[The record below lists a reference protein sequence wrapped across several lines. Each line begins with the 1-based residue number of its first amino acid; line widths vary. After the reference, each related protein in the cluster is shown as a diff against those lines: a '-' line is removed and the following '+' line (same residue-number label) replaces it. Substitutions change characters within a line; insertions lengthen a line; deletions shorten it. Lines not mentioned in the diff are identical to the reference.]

1 MNSFWKTVLAVI
13 VGTICVSLISG
24 LFTTCVFVGMIASS
38 SQTEKPAQI
47 KEGSVMLLKI
57 NGQVS
62 ELAPALPFDFSP
74 LGGFGKIEK
83 SNLRDLQKA
92 IKAAMADDNICG
104 IYLNTENMSAAPAT
118 YEALRHTLAE
128 FRESGKWIIAY
139 NDSYSLGQYYLA
151 SVADQVICNKIGEV
165 TFDGLT
171 AMNEYPKGL
180 LDKLG
185 IQMQI
190 FRVGS
195 FKSAVEPYMIE
206 HMSEANRL
214 QIEVYQRT
222 NWQTWIEDI
231 SASRGLSV
239 ETLDSLANEAVSY
252 MLPDELATTG
262 LVDDM
267 LYKSE
272 VEQLLL
278 EKLGKEK
285 LEDCAVNAS
294 QMVANFDKLFTQ
306 DKDDKVGVIYAV
318 GEIASEAHGSGDGI
332 YYEDLIADIRK
343 VAKDDNC
350 KAVVLRV
357 NSPGGSA
364 FASEQIW
371 KALTDLKAT
380 GKPLVISM
388 GDYAASGGYYISSP
402 GDYIFAE
409 ANTLTGSIGIF
420 GMIPNFEGLVTGKL
434 GVNIEEVKTHKFG
447 QVSPFRGV
455 TEQER
460 VKIQRSIEH
469 GYELF
474 TSRCAEGRG
483 VSQDSIKVIGG
494 GRVWMGRDA
503 LNIGLVDELGGL
515 DEAIAKA
522 AELAELAE
530 DSYSC
535 AVYPLPKTSMET
547 FMAMFDESKQ
557 DLNLRITDAILG
569 STGADRQTIRFIE
582 SLQKADRIQ
591 ARCFDALVY

>member
-24 LFTTCVFVGMIASS
+24 LFTTCVFVGMIASA
-38 SQTEKPAQI
+38 SQSEKPTQT

-57 NGQVS
+57 NGTVN
-62 ELAPALPFDFSP
+62 ELPPSMPFDISL
-74 LGGFGKIEK
+74 LGGISKLEN

-92 IKAAMADDNICG
+92 IKVAKADDNICG
-104 IYLNTENMSAAPAT
+104 IYLNTAGMAAAPAT
-118 YEALRHTLAE
+118 YEALRHALAD
-128 FRESGKWIIAY
+128 FRASGKWIIAY
-139 NDSYSLGQYYLA
+139 NDSYTLGQYYLS
-151 SVADQVICNKIGEV
+151 SVADSVFCNKIGEV
-165 TFDGLT
+165 EFNGLT
-171 AMNEYPKGL
+171 KLSEYPKGL

-185 IQMQI
+185 IEMQI

-214 QIEVYQRT
+214 QIDTFQKT
-222 NWQTWIEDI
+222 NWLTWSEDI
-231 SASRGLSV
+231 AASRNLTTEV
-239 ETLDSLANEAVSY
+239 LDSLANEGVGY
-252 MLPDELATTG
+252 MLPDEIATTG

-272 VEQLLL
+272 VEKLLL
-278 EKLGKEK
+278 AKLGKEK

-294 QMVANFDKLFTQ
+294 QMVANYDKLFPQ
-306 DKDDKVGVIYAV
+306 DKEDKVGVIYAV
-318 GEIASEAHGSGDGI
+318 GEIASEAHGTGDDI
-332 YYEDLIADIRK
+332 YFEDLIADIRK
-343 VAKDDNC
+343 VAEDETC

-371 KALTDLKAT
+371 KALTDLKAA

-409 ANTLTGSIGIF
+409 NNTLTGSIGIF
-420 GMIPNFEGLVTGKL
+420 GMIPNLSGLVTGKL
-434 GVNIEEVKTHKFG
+434 GVNIEEVKTHKYG
-447 QVSPFRGV
+447 EVHTLRPV
-455 TEQER
+455 TDEER

-483 VSQDSIKVIGG
+483 ISQDSIKVIGG

-522 AELAELAE
+522 AELANLEA

-535 AVYPLPKTSMET
+535 VTYPLPKTSMET
-547 FMAMFDESKQ
+547 FMALLDESKQ

-569 STGADRQTIRFIE
+569 STAADRQAIRFIE
-582 SLQKADRIQ
+582 SLQKADRMQ
-591 ARCFDALVY
+591 ARSFDTVIY

>member
-24 LFTTCVFVGMIASS
+24 LFTTCVFVGMIASA
-38 SQTEKPAQI
+38 SQSEKPTTT

-57 NGQVS
+57 NGSVS
-62 ELAPALPFDFSP
+62 ELPPSMPFNFS
-74 LGGFGKIEK
+74 LMGGFSKLEA

-92 IKAAMADDNICG
+92 IKVAQTDDNICG
-104 IYLNTENMSAAPAT
+104 IYLNTDGMEAAPAT
-118 YEALRHTLAE
+118 YEALRHALAD
-128 FRESGKWIIAY
+128 FRASGKWIIAY
-139 NDSYSLGQYYLA
+139 NDTYKLGQYYLS
-151 SVADQVICNKIGEV
+151 SVADSIFCNKIGEIE
-165 TFDGLT
+165 FDGMST
-171 AMNEYPKGL
+171 YNEYPKGL

-185 IQMQI
+185 VEMQI

-195 FKSAVEPYMIE
+195 FKSAVEPFMVD

-214 QIEVYQRT
+214 QIETYQHT
-222 NWQTWIEDI
+222 NWQVWSEEI
-231 SASRGLSV
+231 SASRNLTTEV
-239 ETLDSLANEAVSY
+239 LDSLANEGVSY
-252 MLPDELATTG
+252 MLPAEIATTG

-272 VEQLLL
+272 VEKLLL
-278 EKLGKEK
+278 AKLGKEK
-285 LEDCAVNAS
+285 LEDCAVNAT
-294 QMVANFDKLFTQ
+294 QMVANYDKLFPQ
-306 DKDDKVGVIYAV
+306 DKDEKVGVIYAV
-318 GEIASEAHGSGDGI
+318 GEIASEAHGTDDNI
-332 YYEDLIADIRK
+332 YYEDLIANIRM
-343 VAKDDNC
+343 VAEDENC

-388 GDYAASGGYYISSP
+388 SDYAASGGYYISSP

-409 ANTLTGSIGIF
+409 PNTLTGSIGIF
-420 GMIPNFEGLVTGKL
+420 GMIPNLSGLVSGKL
-434 GVNIEEVKTHKFG
+434 GVNIEEVKTHKFST
-447 QVSPFRGV
+447 VTPFRPV
-455 TEQER
+455 TDEER
-460 VKIQRSIEH
+460 VKIQRGVEQ

-483 VSQDSIKVIGG
+483 ISQDSIKVIGG

-522 AELAELAE
+522 AEMANLAEG
-530 DSYSC
+530 SYSC
-535 AVYPLPKTSMET
+535 ASYPLPKTSMET
-547 FMAMFDESKQ
+547 FMALLDESKQ

-569 STGADRQTIRFIE
+569 NSPADRQTILFIE
-582 SLQKADRIQ
+582 SLKKADRIQ
-591 ARCFDALVY
+591 ARSFDTVIY

>member
-13 VGTICVSLISG
+13 VGTICVSLISC
-24 LFTTCVFVGMIASS
+24 LFTTCVFVGMIASA
-38 SQTEKPAQI
+38 SQGEKPTQT

-57 NGQVS
+57 NGTVN
-62 ELAPALPFDFSP
+62 ELPPSMPFDFSL
-74 LGGFGKIEK
+74 LGGISKLEN

-92 IKAAMADDNICG
+92 IKVAKADENICG
-104 IYLNTENMSAAPAT
+104 IYLNTDGMQAAPAT
-118 YEALRHTLAE
+118 YEALRHALAD
-128 FRESGKWIIAY
+128 FSASGKWIIAY
-139 NDSYSLGQYYLA
+139 NDTYSLGQYYLS
-151 SVADQVICNKIGEV
+151 SVADSVFCNKIGEIE
-165 TFDGLT
+165 FNGLT
-171 AMNEYPKGL
+171 ALNEYPKGL

-185 IQMQI
+185 IEMQI
-190 FRVGS
+190 FRVGT

-214 QIEVYQRT
+214 QIETYQQT
-222 NWQTWIEDI
+222 NWQIWSSEVA
-231 SASRGLSV
+231 ASRNLTT
-239 ETLDSLANEAVSY
+239 EALDSLANEGVSY
-252 MLPDELATTG
+252 MLPAEIATTG

-272 VEQLLL
+272 VEKLLL
-278 EKLGKEK
+278 AKLGKEK

-294 QMVANFDKLFTQ
+294 QMVANYDKLFPQ
-306 DKDDKVGVIYAV
+306 DKEDKVGVIYAV
-318 GEIASEAHGSGDGI
+318 GEITSEAHGTGDGI

-343 VAKDDNC
+343 VTEDKDC

-371 KALTDLKAT
+371 KALTDLKAA

-409 ANTLTGSIGIF
+409 NNTLTGSIGIF
-420 GMIPNFEGLVTGKL
+420 GMIPNLSGLVTGKL

-447 QVSPFRGV
+447 KVHTLRSV
-455 TEQER
+455 TDEER

-483 VSQDSIKVIGG
+483 ISQDSIKVIGG

-522 AELAELAE
+522 AELANLDA

-535 AVYPLPKTSMET
+535 ATYPLPKTSMET
-547 FMAMFDESKQ
+547 FMALLDESKQ
-557 DLNLRITDAILG
+557 DLNLRIADAILG
-569 STGADRQTIRFIE
+569 STAADRQAIRFIE
-582 SLQKADRIQ
+582 SLQKADRVQ
-591 ARCFDALVY
+591 ARSFDTVMY